1 MRFRVAF
8 LICITKTKKPPEGGF
23 KVSKKI
29 GGDERIRTSDQ
40 SFSPDAPLAGECLRP
55 ARPRLR
61 INAITTPDS
70 LTDSAGYPALMLIY
84 CCWSSSKALCKART
98 ANSIYFSSIT
108 TEILISL
115 VEIIKILMPSSDKVR
130 NILLAMPT

>member
-1 MRFRVAF
+1 MPE
-8 LICITKTKKPPEGGF
+8 TKKPPKRWF
-23 KVSKKI
+23 QSKQKF

-70 LTDSAGYPALMLIY
+70 LTDSANYRVLMPIY
-84 CCWSSSKALCKART
+84 CC
-98 ANSIYFSSIT
+98 
-108 TEILISL
+108 
-115 VEIIKILMPSSDKVR
+115 
-130 NILLAMPT
+130 